1 MSMQAISQDCQIRR
15 IHGAEAGGQTTITGA
30 ATVDARPFD
39 SVCFVATL
47 GAITSGGTATLKAY
61 GRKEHNTG
69 TWVELAAA
77 AAFTSADGADDKQ
90 LVLEVRRPS
99 PWSELQVR
107 LERADQD
114 IALESIIA
122 VCAAPQNRPAGIGDD
137 VMDRTIVL
145 GGVEA

>member
-39 SVCFVATL
+39 SVAFVASL
-47 GAITSGGTATLKAY
+47 GDITSGGTATLKAY
-61 GRKEHNTG
+61 GRREYDSG
-69 TWVELAAA
+69 SWVELAAA

-107 LERADQD
+107 LERADQN

-122 VCAAPQNRPAGIGDD
+122 VCAAPPDRPAGIGDD